1 MDSRK
6 TFIIMRYVIIL
17 FMIIG
22 IAINNKS
29 FNSLILIFILILI
42 INNQLRFFS
51 LDKSWQ
57 RKLSLAV
64 EIALTIFANMYI
76 GGYLFTYLIL
86 LAIDSNILF
95 KKFDAAIFDVLIIIE
110 GIYFSMNY
118 SLNMKFTNL
127 GVSILIIAILYF
139 TRDENDKKLKA
150 QNLYDRLRISEE
162 KLKIANKELE
172 MYVSSI
178 EEVTLLRERNRISR
192 EIHDSVGHALSTM
205 VIQLGAVEKMIKKDP
220 ATAEQL
226 TKNLRKFTQT
236 SLDEVRMA
244 VREIKPKEFEE
255 YEGIL
260 NIEEL
265 IKNFKKM
272 TGVEVRLSFTKEK
285 WPLNSDQSLVIYRIV
300 QEFLSNSVRHGKATI
315 VHIIM
320 AFTGEN
326 LVITLKDNG
335 QGCDKLV
342 EGVGIKSIRERA
354 KELGG
359 YFEYNSKRNEGFL
372 VKIQIQRQEKLKAYS
387 GGSSNEQD

>member
-29 FNSLILIFILILI
+29 FNNLILIFILILI
-42 INNQLRFFS
+42 VNNQLRFFS

-127 GVSILIIAILYF
+127 GISILIIAILYF

-162 KLKIANKELE
+162 KLKRANKELE

-320 AFTGEN
+320 AFTGQN

-372 VKIQIQRQEKLKAYS
+372 VKIQIQRQEKLKVYS